1 MNQLT
6 RLLVGL
12 DLTEMD
18 ERLIRYAAFLCEQ
31 PSIEKVIFMHAEKT
45 LEIPHELMKSFT
57 HQNEPAEDTVQKL
70 IEAKV
75 KPYFQNLPHV
85 EVEVVVVEGTPVRE
99 LLSWSKDEKSDLI
112 IVGRK
117 LHLRGSGILPQKLL
131 RSGRVSLLFV
141 TENAEPVINRI
152 VVSIDFSD
160 YSMMALD
167 QMLHSALNRPEVEI
181 ICLHI
186 YEVPS
191 GYITMGESFEEFD
204 EKMKGYARKKFDQVL
219 SDFPELKE
227 RAHLHLV
234 RKEHE
239 VDMGEKIV
247 MQARKLKAD
256 LLVIGAKGKSAAAL
270 FILGSVTEKILR
282 YNDTIPLVVFKK
294 KNESL
299 GFLDALLNTD
309 ESV

>member
-6 RLLVGL
+6 RLMVGL

-18 ERLIRYAAFLCEQ
+18 ERLIRYAAFLSEQ
-31 PSIEKVIFMHAEKT
+31 PTIEKVVFIHTEKT
-45 LEIPHELMKSFT
+45 IEVPHELMNSFT
-57 HQNEPAEDTVQKL
+57 RSNDSAQDSIRKML
-70 IEAKV
+70 EAKV
-75 KPYFQNLPHV
+75 MPHFENLPHV
-85 EVEVVVVEGTPVRE
+85 EVEVKVVEGLPVRE
-99 LLSWSKDEKSDLI
+99 LLSWSKDEMSDLI

-117 LHLRGSGILPQKLL
+117 VHLRGSGILPQKLL

-141 TENAEPVINRI
+141 AENASLVLNRI
-152 VVSIDFSD
+152 AVGIDFSE

-167 QMLHSALNRPEVEI
+167 QMLHSALNRPEIEV
-181 ICLHI
+181 ICLHA

-204 EKMKGYARKKFDQVL
+204 EKMQGFARNKFDHVL

-227 RAHLHLV
+227 RAHLKLV

-239 VDMGEKIV
+239 DDIGELIV
-247 MQARKLKAD
+247 VEARKEKAD

-294 KNESL
+294 KDEEI

-309 ESV
+309 D

>member
-1 MNQLT
+1 M
-6 RLLVGL
+6 VGL

-18 ERLIRYAAFLCEQ
+18 ERLIRYAAFLSEQ
-31 PSIEKVIFMHAEKT
+31 PTIEKVVFIHAEKT
-45 LEIPHELMKSFT
+45 LDIPHELMKSFAR
-57 HQNEPAEDTVQKL
+57 NNDSAEDSVKRM

-75 KPYFQNLPHV
+75 MPYFENLPHV
-85 EVEVVVVEGTPVRE
+85 EVDVKVVEGTPVRE
-99 LLSWSKDEKSDLI
+99 LLSWSKEEISDLI

-141 TENAEPVINRI
+141 TENAMPVLNRI
-152 VVSIDFSD
+152 VVGIDFSE

-167 QMLHSALNRPEVEI
+167 QMLHSALNRPEVEV
-181 ICLHI
+181 ICLHT

-191 GYITMGESFEEFD
+191 GYITMGESYEEFD
-204 EKMKGYARKKFDQVL
+204 ERMQGFARTKFDHVL
-219 SDFPELKE
+219 SDFPELKD
-227 RAHLHLV
+227 RTHLKLV

-239 VDMGEKIV
+239 DDMGELIV
-247 MQARKLKAD
+247 VEARKERAD

-294 KNESL
+294 KNEEI

-309 ESV
+309 D